1 MDRRTSLKLLASSGM
16 SYGLLTS
23 FRPLE
28 MSTNE
33 DIEYVSLLES
43 YSRIILG
50 SFYSNPL
57 ATVEKGTF
65 IRCFID
71 QCWKEEDQLLYWKSV
86 KMLQQYCTEK
96 YRNPFE
102 DIDTENQ
109 NKIVAALFDPQKNLF
124 EADSEWAGLSRQLV
138 LFEFFSGQK
147 GATEVLRHLPLPG
160 RYEGIVPLTETD
172 TLYRH

>member
-1 MDRRTSLKLLASSGM
+1 MLERRRSVTVLEERQNASAV
-16 SYGLLTS
+16 LH
-23 FRPLE
+23 RK
-28 MSTNE
+28 
-33 DIEYVSLLES
+33 VSQS
-43 YSRIILG
+43 
-50 SFYSNPL
+50 
-57 ATVEKGTF
+57 
-65 IRCFID
+65 
-71 QCWKEEDQLLYWKSV
+71 
-86 KMLQQYCTEK
+86 
-96 YRNPFE
+96 FE

-109 NKIVAALFDPQKNLF
+109 NKIVAALFDQQKNLF